1 MDFFPDGSGR
11 FAQRLWPLCSYV
23 LIIYSGPPC
32 HIQGENLL
40 LVWPAQILIFFLF
53 SHLLCLL
60 LCLYFTWLSLLNP
73 CALLLPCLLPRGHH
87 PLKAFPILFAVTDFQ
102 LVGLIPVRIP
112 WSSLRTA
119 WPCPGSWSTTRS
131 HHQQVLLKCHHCHPP
146 GTMGGWSLLSE
157 VAPHFKLFSRFSR
170 PYGSHAAS
178 GDWKRSGL
186 FKGLKGKGVGRW
198 NPRCQSQVGVW
209 GCGG

>member
-1 MDFFPDGSGR
+1 MVVGGLHRDCD
-11 FAQRLWPLCSYV
+11 LYV
-23 LIIYSGPPC
+23 AMFLLF
-32 HIQGENLL
+32 IQGH
-40 LVWPAQILIFFLF
+40 LVTFKGKICSLFDQHKFWSFSFF

-60 LCLYFTWLSLLNP
+60 LCLYFTWLSLLSP

-102 LVGLIPVRIP
+102 LVGLIPVRTP

-146 GTMGGWSLLSE
+146 GTMWGWSCST
-157 VAPHFKLFSRFSR
+157 F
-170 PYGSHAAS
+170 
-178 GDWKRSGL
+178 
-186 FKGLKGKGVGRW
+186 
-198 NPRCQSQVGVW
+198 
-209 GCGG
+209 